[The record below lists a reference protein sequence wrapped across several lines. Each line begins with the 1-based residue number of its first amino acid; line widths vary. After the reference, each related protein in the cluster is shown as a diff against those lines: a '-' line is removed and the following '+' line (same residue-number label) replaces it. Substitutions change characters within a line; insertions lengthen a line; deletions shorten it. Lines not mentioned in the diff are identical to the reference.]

1 MTADRLPRLANDS
14 RGDRVAHA
22 LRDAI
27 TSGQFSAGSR
37 LVETDLARQLGTSRG
52 PVREALRQ
60 LEQEGLVAS
69 QPYRWTEVVDVS
81 QDEIEQVL
89 VPIRLIV
96 ERFAF
101 ERALPILDDGDYRHL
116 HDLVEE
122 MNAAAD
128 GQDYERQADADIRFH
143 EHVITRSDQP
153 HCLQI
158 WRAIQ
163 TRVRAYFR
171 RDAPAYSAHHE
182 VAAQH
187 QHLLDVL
194 RGGDPAAVVTAVEE
208 HIETHAKFGND
219 G

>member
-1 MTADRLPRLANDS
+1 MTADGLPRVANDS
-14 RGDRVAHA
+14 RRERVANA

-27 TSGQFSAGSR
+27 ASGQFPAGHR
-37 LVETDLARQLGTSRG
+37 LVETDLAHQLGTSRG

-69 QPYRWTEVVDVS
+69 QPYRWTEVVGVS

-89 VPIRLIV
+89 VPIRLII

-101 ERALPILDDGDYRHL
+101 ERALPLLDESDYAHL
-116 HDLVEE
+116 QALVDE
-122 MNAAAD
+122 MNAAANS
-128 GQDYERQADADIRFH
+128 QDYDRQADADIRFH
-143 EHVITRSDQP
+143 EHVITRSGQP

-171 RDAPAYSAHHE
+171 RDAPAYSSHHE
-182 VAAQH
+182 IAAQH
-187 QHLLDVL
+187 EHLLDVL
-194 RGGDPAAVVTAVEE
+194 RSGDPAALVTAVEE
-208 HIETHAKFGND
+208 HIETHARFGN
-219 G
+219 GG